1 MADWAEVDAYVLLG
15 EPGSGKSTAFLR
27 EAESADDCHFVT
39 ARNLIAVGPPDGWA
53 GGTLF
58 IDALDEGQVSS
69 GSFLATFDAIRKKL
83 AELGRPR
90 FRLSCRE
97 AEWFSG
103 GAADLKFVSPNKE
116 VVELQLEPLSDAEV
130 RELVES
136 WVPSRLPEANKFLAK
151 SEQLGVAPLFG
162 NPLLLDLVVRAV
174 GSDRWP
180 ESKEETYELACR
192 QLAQEHNPVHQ
203 RGQRGKNFALEET
216 LHQAG
221 LLSALLV
228 ISSAPSIAI
237 DDALPGESSVSVSTV
252 VAALR
257 LSTDEIHATLSTPL
271 FGAAGFNRVPRHRTV
286 AEYLGAK
293 AISRLVQR
301 DGLPISRV
309 LSLVCG
315 NDGRV
320 VDAMRGLYAWLC
332 VHCRT
337 ERLLLVERD
346 PLGLILYGDVRP
358 FSVTEK
364 MALLDAL
371 HEEATQY
378 RWFRN
383 ENWSAQPFGALGT
396 PDMVQVFADRLR
408 GASRDPAHQAVLD
421 CILDAIRYGSPMSVL
436 TPGLVDIVRDPT
448 YWPRIR
454 KAALDALLVN
464 DDSEGNAARQLLNE
478 VDSGHVEDDEDE
490 LIGALLTH
498 LYPTL
503 LPPHQMMAYL
513 RKPKSDSLFG
523 DFKYFWKVKFVN
535 ATPRFALPALA
546 ERFAS
551 SIKTLEAAADGQRD
565 DDLEDV
571 REIAARL
578 LARALLE
585 CGDDSTPEQIYS
597 WLRVT
602 VDEYGFHRGHGGSE
616 DEIRA
621 WLSARPSL
629 MKAILAF
636 GYSQV
641 QPDEQGKLSFWVA
654 EQRLGRVDL
663 PKDWYKWM
671 LSLASITPSTELA
684 QYCFRQAA
692 MYAISPPTP
701 FDITIDDIAEWVSAN
716 TPRWS
721 DAEQWQS
728 DACSWSLDTHYKT
741 DFARKL
747 EATQKRLEQREERQR
762 SLAPHLED
770 VYAGKAPPSLFHRL
784 ILAYQN
790 RYSNINGRSPVERL
804 QDYLVV
810 DETHV
815 QRAIGGIRRIL
826 TREDLPTADEIF
838 SLYINEKKN
847 FYLQNPCLLAAELES
862 QSNPHAWQHWDH
874 GLIRTLVAFMLV
886 ASTEKSPTW
895 YLAVANA
902 LPELVAPLV
911 LRHAAA
917 HLSNVEGPQFAALR
931 DLREPTGPV
940 NLARLLLPELFSLL
954 PRQASPGQIRF
965 LNSVLLPAA
974 GIHHTETLSS
984 VASANVANDGID
996 EHQRLAF
1003 LVAGLRAFPDVFG
1016 PHLDEL
1022 FLSSSVDVAALTDAI
1037 VQQYTTTDESQ
1048 RFTPRVLARLV
1059 EILAPS
1065 AAVNR
1070 FEIDRIHTHE
1080 HERGDIVHRLTKWL
1094 SEDPSPQAGTQL
1106 RRLKALPSLEGWRVH
1121 LDGCY
1126 YDQQRFARKA
1136 FFKPTDALAAANT
1149 LANRAPANAQDLA
1162 ALMADQLTMCA
1173 EHIRHDDTN
1182 LLRLFWTVDERGNEK
1197 PKSENE
1203 CRDVLLTLLRGRL
1216 APKNVEA
1223 SKEAQAANERR
1234 ADMQGVLFAKSSR
1247 IMVPVEIK
1255 KENHEAVWTA
1265 WREQLERYYSVHP
1278 DAGGVGIYIVLWFG
1292 HSPRATPE
1300 RVKPRDAQHFATLM
1314 SERIPL
1320 EEWPHIH
1327 GVVIDLSRAQ
1337 SI

>member
-1 MADWAEVDAYVLLG
+1 MLLG

-27 EAESADDCHFVT
+27 EAEGADDCHFVT

-69 GSFLATFDAIRKKL
+69 GSFLAAFDAIRKKL
-83 AELGRPR
+83 VELGRPR

-97 AEWFSG
+97 AEWFSE
-103 GAADLKFVSPNKE
+103 GASELKFVSPNNE
-116 VVELQLEPLSDAEV
+116 VVELYLEPLSDAKV
-130 RELVES
+130 RQLVES
-136 WVPSRLPEANKFLAK
+136 WVPSRLPEADEFLAK

-180 ESKEETYELACR
+180 ASKEETYELACR
-192 QLAQEHNPVHQ
+192 QLALEHNLVHQ
-203 RGQRGKNFALEET
+203 RGQRGKNFSLEGT

-228 ISSAPSIAI
+228 ISSASSIAI
-237 DDALPGESSVSVSTV
+237 DEALPGESSVSVPT
-252 VAALR
+252 VAAALG
-257 LSTDEIHATLSTPL
+257 LNIDEIHATLSTPL

-293 AISRLVQR
+293 AIARLVQR
-301 DGLPISRV
+301 EGLPISRV
-309 LSLVCG
+309 LALICG

-332 VHCRT
+332 LHCKT
-337 ERLLLVERD
+337 ERLLLIERD
-346 PLGLILYGDVRP
+346 PLGLVLYGDVRP
-358 FSVTEK
+358 FSASEK
-364 MALLDAL
+364 VALLDAL
-371 HEEATQY
+371 HREAAQY

-396 PDMVQVFADRLR
+396 SDMVQVFADRL
-408 GASRDPAHQAVLD
+408 GDASRDPAHQAVLD
-421 CILDAIRYGSPMSVL
+421 CILDAIQYGSPMSAL
-436 TPGLVDIVRDPT
+436 TPALMDIVRDTT

-464 DDSEGNAARQLLNE
+464 DDSEGNAAKHLLRE
-478 VDSGHVEDDEDE
+478 IDSGQVEDDEDE

-503 LPPHQMMAYL
+503 LPPNQVVAYL
-513 RKPKSDSLFG
+513 RKPKLDSLFG
-523 DFKYFWKVKFVN
+523 DFKYFWKSKFLN
-535 ATPRFALPALA
+535 ATPGSALPALA
-546 ERFAS
+546 EHFAS
-551 SIKTLEAAADGQRD
+551 SIKNLEAAADGQRD
-565 DDLEDV
+565 DDLEDM
-571 REIAARL
+571 REIAAQL

-602 VDEYGFHRGHGGSE
+602 VDEYGFHRGHGGSV
-616 DEIRA
+616 DDIRA

-629 MKAILAF
+629 IKAILAF

-641 QPDEQGKLSFWVA
+641 HPDEQGKLSFWIP
-654 EQRLGRVDL
+654 EHRLGRVDL

-671 LSLASITPSTELA
+671 LSLASITPSAELA

-716 TPRWS
+716 SARWPN
-721 DAEQWQS
+721 AQQWQS
-728 DACSWSLDTHYKT
+728 DACSWALDTHYKT
-741 DFARKL
+741 EFARKL

-770 VYAGKAPPSLFHRL
+770 VYAGKAPPSLSHQL
-784 ILAYQN
+784 VLAYQN
-790 RYSNINGRSPVERL
+790 RFSNINGKSPVERL
-804 QDYLVV
+804 QDYLVI
-810 DETHV
+810 DETSA

-826 TREDLPTADEIF
+826 TRYDLPTADEIS
-838 SLYINEKKN
+838 SLDIDEKRH
-847 FYLQNPCLLAAELES
+847 FYLQKPCLLAAELES
-862 QSNPHAWQHWDH
+862 QSDPNAWQRWDH
-874 GLIRTLVAFMLV
+874 GLIRTLVAFVLV

-917 HLSNVEGPQFAALR
+917 RLGDVEGPQLSALR

-940 NLARLLLPELFSLL
+940 NLARVLLPELFSLL
-954 PRQASPGQIRF
+954 PDHASPGQVRF
-965 LNSVLLPAA
+965 LNTVLLPAA
-974 GIHHTETLSS
+974 GIHDTKTLLG
-984 VASANVANDGID
+984 VASANVGNDGID
-996 EHQRLAF
+996 ERQRLAY

-1016 PHLDEL
+1016 PQLDEL

-1037 VQQYTTTDESQ
+1037 IQQYGTADESR

-1065 AAVNR
+1065 AAVNH

-1080 HERGDIVHRLTKWL
+1080 HERGDI
-1094 SEDPSPQAGTQL
+1094 SPSTDEMARRRRFSAG
-1106 RRLKALPSLEGWRVH
+1106 G
-1121 LDGCY
+1121 
-1126 YDQQRFARKA
+1126 
-1136 FFKPTDALAAANT
+1136 
-1149 LANRAPANAQDLA
+1149 NRAPAPKGTTVVRKLACPSGWLLLRPA
-1162 ALMADQLTMCA
+1162 ALCSNGFFQADRRARSREYPGQSCTRKPARFGSANGRPVDHLCRAHPSRRYEPTA
-1173 EHIRHDDTN
+1173 AV
-1182 LLRLFWTVDERGNEK
+1182 LDER
-1197 PKSENE
+1197 P
-1203 CRDVLLTLLRGRL
+1203 
-1216 APKNVEA
+1216 
-1223 SKEAQAANERR
+1223 Q
-1234 ADMQGVLFAKSSR
+1234 
-1247 IMVPVEIK
+1247 
-1255 KENHEAVWTA
+1255 
-1265 WREQLERYYSVHP
+1265 WR
-1278 DAGGVGIYIVLWFG
+1278 
-1292 HSPRATPE
+1292 
-1300 RVKPRDAQHFATLM
+1300 
-1314 SERIPL
+1314 
-1320 EEWPHIH
+1320 
-1327 GVVIDLSRAQ
+1327 
-1337 SI
+1337 